1 MAHYPLN
8 PSTRSYVSDFPTQFP
23 QDALQTIL
31 AFLRGQQTD
40 TRTVIEAAYEVLG
53 FGLGE
58 AFGQGGGG
66 GQPARAVQAQPPSRD
81 RAQLAEAVEQALHQH
96 QQHVQTLSGPQ
107 GPQGEPGQ
115 PARTWS
121 PPAWLLPLALQ
132 VLQEILQQVTS
143 RPT

>member
-1 MAHYPLN
+1 M
-8 PSTRSYVSDFPTQFP
+8 TDFPTQFP
-23 QDALQTIL
+23 ADSLRTIL
-31 AFLRGQQTD
+31 SFLRGQQTD

-58 AFGQGGGG
+58 AFQGEG

-81 RAQLAEAVEQALHQH
+81 RAQLADAVEQALNQH
-96 QQHVQTLSGPQ
+96 QQHVQAASGSQEAQ
-107 GPQGEPGQ
+107 GQPGQPGQ
-115 PARTWS
+115 PARTWT

-132 VLQEILQQVTS
+132 VLQEVIQQLQS

>member
-1 MAHYPLN
+1 MAHYPLI
-8 PSTRSYVSDFPTQFP
+8 PSMRSYVSDFPTQFP

-58 AFGQGGGG
+58 AFGQDGGG

-81 RAQLAEAVEQALHQH
+81 HAQLADAVEHVLNQH
-96 QQHVQTLSGPQ
+96 QQHAQSASGPQ
-107 GPQGEPGQ
+107 GAQGQPGQ
-115 PARTWS
+115 PARTWT

-132 VLQEILQQVTS
+132 VLQEVLQQLTS
-143 RPT
+143 RPS

>member
-1 MAHYPLN
+1 MSHYPLT
-8 PSTRSYVSDFPTQFP
+8 PSMRSYVSDFPTQFP

-31 AFLRGQQTD
+31 SFLRGQQTD

-66 GQPARAVQAQPPSRD
+66 GQPSRSLQAQPPSRD
-81 RAQLAEAVEQALHQH
+81 RAQLAEAVEQVLNQH
-96 QQHVQTLSGPQ
+96 QQHEQTLSGPQ

-143 RPT
+143 RPS